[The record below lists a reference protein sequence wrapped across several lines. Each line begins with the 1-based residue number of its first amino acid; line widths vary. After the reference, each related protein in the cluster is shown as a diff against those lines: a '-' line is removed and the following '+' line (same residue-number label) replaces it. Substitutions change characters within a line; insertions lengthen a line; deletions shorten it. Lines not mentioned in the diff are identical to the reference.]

1 MNWRALAVLGLSL
14 ASAAHAAE
22 PPSPARAAALSHML
36 HQECGACHGLHLTG
50 GLGSPL
56 TAAALADKP
65 ADSLTATI
73 LDGRPGSAMP
83 PWRPFVSADE
93 ARWLVEQLQQG
104 RLP

>member
-1 MNWRALAVLGLSL
+1 MNWRALAVLGLAL

-22 PPSPARAAALSHML
+22 LAPARAAALTHML
-36 HQECGACHGLHLTG
+36 HQECGACHGLRLTG

-56 TAAALADKP
+56 TATALADKP
-65 ADSLTATI
+65 ANSLVATI